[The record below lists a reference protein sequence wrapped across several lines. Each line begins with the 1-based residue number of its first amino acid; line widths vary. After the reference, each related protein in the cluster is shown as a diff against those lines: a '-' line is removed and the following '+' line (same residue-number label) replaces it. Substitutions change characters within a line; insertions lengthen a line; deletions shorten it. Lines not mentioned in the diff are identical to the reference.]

1 MSHKRM
7 GLVYAYCAYLVTLS
21 AVVAS
26 AVRIVSYL
34 SRGISMSE
42 QPALYG
48 FAFFLGYLGIVTFAA
63 VRQSIRAVETRL
75 HPDQLRTPVHQT
87 LAWTS
92 IAGSVGVTLFAL
104 ALWSAAST
112 ILLALSPLGIF
123 TGSRMLQLMRN
134 PRTEHMGWFYS
145 HMGSMLGGGIAF
157 HTAFAVFG
165 AQRIW
170 DYSLAGAWGVLPS
183 ILPTLVGIL
192 GIALGTL
199 YYKKRFNRQD
209 PVAPPKSEE

>member
-1 MSHKRM
+1 
-7 GLVYAYCAYLVTLS
+7 
-21 AVVAS
+21 
-26 AVRIVSYL
+26 
-34 SRGISMSE
+34 
-42 QPALYG
+42 
-48 FAFFLGYLGIVTFAA
+48 
-63 VRQSIRAVETRL
+63 
-75 HPDQLRTPVHQT
+75 
-87 LAWTS
+87 
-92 IAGSVGVTLFAL
+92 
-104 ALWSAAST
+104 
-112 ILLALSPLGIF
+112 
-123 TGSRMLQLMRN
+123 MRN

-183 ILPTLVGIL
+183 ILPTLVGIP